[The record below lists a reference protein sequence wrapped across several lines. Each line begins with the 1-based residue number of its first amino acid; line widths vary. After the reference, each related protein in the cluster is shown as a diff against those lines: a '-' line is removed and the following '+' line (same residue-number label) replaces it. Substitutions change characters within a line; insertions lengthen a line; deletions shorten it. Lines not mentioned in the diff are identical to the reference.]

1 MKERIAIA
9 LEGEEISQHFGHTSQ
24 FYIIELE
31 AGKANHT
38 VNLTLQDGDCH
49 SIPTFLHQNQIDKLV
64 VGGIGQGALQRLQEV
79 NISVICGAKG
89 SLPETIEALE
99 KKSLKSSQSVCTG
112 HDHGKDGCHH

>member
-38 VNLTLQDGDCH
+38 MNLTLQDGDCH
-49 SIPTFLHQNQIDKLV
+49 SIPTFLHQNQYLTGLPLPMSRWD
-64 VGGIGQGALQRLQEV
+64 
-79 NISVICGAKG
+79 SVFAIR
-89 SLPETIEALE
+89 
-99 KKSLKSSQSVCTG
+99 
-112 HDHGKDGCHH
+112 